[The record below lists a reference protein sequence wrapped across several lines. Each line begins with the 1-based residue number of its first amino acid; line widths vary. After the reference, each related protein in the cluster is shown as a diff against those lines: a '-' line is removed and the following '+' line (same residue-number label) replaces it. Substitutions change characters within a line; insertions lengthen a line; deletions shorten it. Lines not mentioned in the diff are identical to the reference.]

1 MGKNTLFSKF
11 KANSCF
17 GGIIFASVSK
27 NNTRAQTVVTILCFS
42 LEGFSLNCTQ
52 CNTKA
57 YEIALDV
64 GKISSVVEKKEELVC
79 NPGKSMA
86 VYGSF
91 VCQQLAFRMSYGPSP

>member
-27 NNTRAQTVVTILCFS
+27 NNKRAQTVVTILCFS
-42 LEGFSLNCTQ
+42 LECFSLNCTQ

-64 GKISSVVEKKEELVC
+64 GKISSVAEKKEELFC
-79 NPGKSMA
+79 NPGQSM
-86 VYGSF
+86 YGSF
-91 VCQQLAFRMSYGPSP
+91 VCQQLVFRMSYGPSP